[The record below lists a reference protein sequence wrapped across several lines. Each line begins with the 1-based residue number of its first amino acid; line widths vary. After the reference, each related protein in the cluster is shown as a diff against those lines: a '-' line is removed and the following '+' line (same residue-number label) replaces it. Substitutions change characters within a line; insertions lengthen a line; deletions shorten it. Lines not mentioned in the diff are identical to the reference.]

1 MLYSSVPKVG
11 AIHPSLEGFPKGSG
25 PGYLGKPSHQS
36 KRGFK
41 QVRSTLKTHQ
51 GGLLLPG

>member
-1 MLYSSVPKVG
+1 MLYSSVPIVG
-11 AIHPSLEGFPKGSG
+11 AIHPSLEGFLKG
-25 PGYLGKPSHQS
+25 PGPGHLGKPSHQA

>member
-25 PGYLGKPSHQS
+25 PGYLGKPSHQAQ
-36 KRGFK
+36 RGFK